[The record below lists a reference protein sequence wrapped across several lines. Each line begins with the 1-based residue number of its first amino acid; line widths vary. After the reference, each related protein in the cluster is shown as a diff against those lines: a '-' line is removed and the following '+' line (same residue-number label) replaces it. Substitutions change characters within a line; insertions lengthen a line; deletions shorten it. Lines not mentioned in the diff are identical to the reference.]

1 MATLLSERHLTKDAI
16 SRAID
21 IEEIVVQQCFQLLI
35 SILRLAV
42 TRDAGCYSPT
52 VIEPHVRSVLE
63 IAEIVTQTRKMREEK
78 HG

>member
-1 MATLLSERHLTKDAI
+1 LT
-16 SRAID
+16 
-21 IEEIVVQQCFQLLI
+21 

-52 VIEPHVRSVLE
+52 VIDDHVGSVLE
-63 IAEIVTQTRKMREEK
+63 IADVVRQARKIREET